1 MAKMED
7 DDEAKNKKPGEVEAH
22 ITSLSVLRTHRKLG
36 IATKL
41 MRATHHQMEYYFGCT

>member
-7 DDEAKNKKPGEVEAH
+7 DDDVKHKPGVVEAH

-41 MRATHHQMEYYFGCT
+41 MRATHH